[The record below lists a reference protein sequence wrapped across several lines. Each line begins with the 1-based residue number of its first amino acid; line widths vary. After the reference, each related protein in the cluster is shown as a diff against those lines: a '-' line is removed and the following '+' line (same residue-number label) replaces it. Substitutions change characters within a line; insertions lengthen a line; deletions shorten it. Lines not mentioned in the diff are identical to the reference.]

1 MSEER
6 ARRRP
11 AELSEPSDRLATITE
26 RGIKDRMQELRPSS
40 AKRRAVGARWLL
52 LALLPL
58 LLLPSWPSQA
68 EEERPVDRVLILY
81 TGEAHGNI
89 EPCG

>member
-1 MSEER
+1 
-6 ARRRP
+6 
-11 AELSEPSDRLATITE
+11 
-26 RGIKDRMQELRPSS
+26 
-40 AKRRAVGARWLL
+40 VGARWLL